1 MELINGTLFMNNSV
15 SEEEAQNFLNEQ
27 ERWLE
32 RPIIIERVNGEKETH
47 YVTGRI
53 LDDSLGNLEC
63 WSEFEQFEDALE
75 ETDKLIDALKE
86 KEKVLRQI
94 MDGAL

>member
-1 MELINGTLFMNNSV
+1 
-15 SEEEAQNFLNEQ
+15 
-27 ERWLE
+27 LE

-53 LDDSLGNLEC
+53 LDDILGNLEC

>member
-1 MELINGTLFMNNSV
+1 
-15 SEEEAQNFLNEQ
+15 
-27 ERWLE
+27 
-32 RPIIIERVNGEKETH
+32 
-47 YVTGRI
+47 VTGRI
-53 LDDSLGNLEC
+53 LDDILGNLEC

>member
-53 LDDSLGNLEC
+53 LDDILGNLEC

>member
-53 LDDSLGNLEC
+53 LDDILGNLEH
-63 WSEFEQFEDALE
+63 WSEFDDFEDALE
-75 ETDKLIDALKE
+75 ETEKFKDGLKE
-86 KEKVLRQI
+86 KEKVLRQVR
-94 MDGAL
+94 DGIL

>member
-32 RPIIIERVNGEKETH
+32 RPIIIERVNGEKKRT
-47 YVTGRI
+47 T
-53 LDDSLGNLEC
+53 
-63 WSEFEQFEDALE
+63 
-75 ETDKLIDALKE
+75 
-86 KEKVLRQI
+86 
-94 MDGAL
+94 

>member
-53 LDDSLGNLEC
+53 LDDILGNLEC
-63 WSEFEQFEDALE
+63 WSEFEQFENALE